1 MSTNPLLDQSML
13 PYQAP
18 RFDRI
23 KDCHYRPAFDEGVRQ
38 KRVEIEAIVN
48 HPAAPDFTNTL
59 LALEQSGALLSRV
72 TSVFFAMT
80 AAHTNDELQRLDEA
94 FSAELAALS
103 NDIYLNSALF
113 ARVDAVWQ
121 QRHSLGLDDE
131 SLRLVDVIHQRF
143 VLAGAQL
150 AEEDKARLKV
160 LNTESATLMSQF
172 NQRLL
177 AASKA
182 GGLAVDDAHCLA
194 GLSPEEM
201 TVAAEAAREKGLE
214 ERWFIPLLNTTQQP
228 ALATLRDRQTRENL
242 FAASWARAEK
252 GDAHDTRAI
261 VQRLVE
267 IRRCQAKLLGFP
279 NYAAWKMADQMAK
292 TPQAALSF
300 MRGIVPPA
308 RQRVLNEQAEIQNV
322 IDGEQGGYT
331 VQAWDWMFYAEQV
344 RREKYALDEAQLKPY
359 FALNTVLQEGVFWTA
374 NQLFGITF
382 VERFDI
388 PVYHPDVRVWE
399 IFDSD
404 GVGMAL
410 FYGDFSRGTRKAAA
424 RGWGILSSNPHST
437 KPGPL
442 YTMFVTIRNRLMGS
456 LHYCFGTTLLRSSMS
471 LVIRYMVCLPSNA
484 MPRFQVPIR
493 PATLLSFPPRLMS
506 IGRAIRV
513 CSNATRVMSTAVKKC
528 LLIYR
533 KKCAR

>member
-1 MSTNPLLDQSML
+1 
-13 PYQAP
+13 
-18 RFDRI
+18 
-23 KDCHYRPAFDEGVRQ
+23 
-38 KRVEIEAIVN
+38 
-48 HPAAPDFTNTL
+48 
-59 LALEQSGALLSRV
+59 
-72 TSVFFAMT
+72 MT

-182 GGLAVDDAHCLA
+182 GGLAVDDAHCLE

-201 TVAAEAAREKGLE
+201 TVAAEAAREK
-214 ERWFIPLLNTTQQP
+214 
-228 ALATLRDRQTRENL
+228 
-242 FAASWARAEK
+242 ARRSA
-252 GDAHDTRAI
+252 GSFRS
-261 VQRLVE
+261 L
-267 IRRCQAKLLGFP
+267 IRRNSLRLLRCAIARLAKIYSQRHGLGRKRRCPRYPRYRSASGRDSPLSGKTAGFP

-331 VQAWDWMFYAEQV
+331 VQAGTGCSMPN
-344 RREKYALDEAQLKPY
+344 R
-359 FALNTVLQEGVFWTA
+359 
-374 NQLFGITF
+374 
-382 VERFDI
+382 
-388 PVYHPDVRVWE
+388 
-399 IFDSD
+399 
-404 GVGMAL
+404 
-410 FYGDFSRGTRKAAA
+410 YGGKNMR
-424 RGWGILSSNPHST
+424 
-437 KPGPL
+437 
-442 YTMFVTIRNRLMGS
+442 
-456 LHYCFGTTLLRSSMS
+456 
-471 LVIRYMVCLPSNA
+471 
-484 MPRFQVPIR
+484 
-493 PATLLSFPPRLMS
+493 
-506 IGRAIRV
+506 
-513 CSNATRVMSTAVKKC
+513 
-528 LLIYR
+528 
-533 KKCAR
+533 